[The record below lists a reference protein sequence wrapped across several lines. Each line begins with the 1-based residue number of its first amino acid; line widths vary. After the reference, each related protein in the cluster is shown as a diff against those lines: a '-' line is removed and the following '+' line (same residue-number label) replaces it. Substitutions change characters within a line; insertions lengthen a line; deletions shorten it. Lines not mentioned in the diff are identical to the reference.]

1 MSINVHDGKA
11 VSIFCEYDLQPET
24 NILSLVNSSTV
35 NPFHVNSLFL
45 YALKTEYQRF
55 FDVFRGYKSDQWH
68 EMG

>member
-45 YALKTEYQRF
+45 YIPPENRAPE
-55 FDVFRGYKSDQWH
+55 VF
-68 EMG
+68 